1 MKIGRV
7 LGALVATGVAAAVV
21 AWAMGA
27 FHGGKVRPGT
37 LPAPE
42 GLAAPARTVVATR
55 GPVSVVEEAVG
66 TVRSRNT
73 VDVAAQVIAR
83 VLEVVPRSGTAV
95 KTGDLLARLDDRE
108 FQARLDQAKK
118 ALAAADAARLR
129 ADQAKA
135 QAAARLTQTTARWER
150 QRTLRESAVTTSE
163 QAEAAETDYLLARA
177 GAADADAAI
186 AAADAL
192 REQAQQVVREAEV
205 ALGYTRMTAPF
216 DGVVVERKAEPGDL
230 ASPGRVLLVVLDPAV
245 PQLEA
250 AVREGL
256 IARVE
261 KGTTLDVVL
270 PTAGVTVA
278 GRVTEIVPSADPRT
292 RTFTVRADFDPVKGV
307 HSGMFGRLRI
317 PVGTRDAVRVPA
329 DAIVRVGQLETVVV
343 EHDGRW
349 ERRLVTTGARGDDG
363 LVEVLSGLAG
373 GETLGRPEG
382 RP

>member
-7 LGALVATGVAAAVV
+7 LGALVATGIAAAVV

-118 ALAAADAARLR
+118 ALAAACAFAWS
-129 ADQAKA
+129 
-135 QAAARLTQTTARWER
+135 ARLTQTTARWER

-250 AVREGL
+250 AVR
-256 IARVE
+256 
-261 KGTTLDVVL
+261 
-270 PTAGVTVA
+270 
-278 GRVTEIVPSADPRT
+278 
-292 RTFTVRADFDPVKGV
+292 
-307 HSGMFGRLRI
+307 
-317 PVGTRDAVRVPA
+317 VPA

-343 EHDGRW
+343 GRDGRW